1 MIKKLTEQKGG
12 LFMKTN
18 RYIQCIMVLLMLLLP
33 VSCASLKDV
42 MNLAEVK
49 FSFDHVSSVRV
60 GGIDV
65 MNVRSVREINMAK
78 VARATLMVTRGNLP
92 LEMTVHVKTEN
103 PLINTVAATLVAM
116 DWTLMLD
123 GRKTISGTLN
133 ERVTLPAGQ
142 PQTIPLRFSLNMVEF
157 FNEKNALDM
166 LDLALAIAGENGKV
180 PQGVALKIRPTIQTP
195 LGVIRYRETTIKPA
209 G

>member
-1 MIKKLTEQKGG
+1 
-12 LFMKTN
+12 MKTN
-18 RYIQCIMVLLMLLLP
+18 RYFQIVLVLLLLLLP

-49 FSFDHVSSVRV
+49 FSFDHVSSVSV

-65 MNVRSVREINMAK
+65 MKIRSVREINMAK

-92 LEMTVHVKTEN
+92 LELTVHIRTEN

-116 DWTLMLD
+116 DWTLMLE
-123 GRKTISGTLN
+123 GRETISGTLN

-142 PQTIPLRFSLNMVEF
+142 TQTIPLRFSLNMVDF
-157 FNEKNALDM
+157 FSEKNALDM
-166 LDLALAIAGENGKV
+166 LDLALAIAGENGKI
-180 PQGVALKIRPTIQTP
+180 PKGVALKIRPTIQTP